1 MLMQQRDSSRLS
13 RWRAWP
19 HRILHLGNA
28 KLSQGDI
35 LAKNAVVLA
44 HFDRRL
50 TIRWPSSSWERRSRE
65 SRRLSCKDS
74 KQWVNHLL
82 ARAINRAPL
91 ISKSTNKIGK
101 ISFAKEPFLT
111 TVEVNGC
118 FASAKT
124 VAWVSCGQEK
134 FSATFAT
141 NSYEHVW
148 LYSHW

>member
-1 MLMQQRDSSRLS
+1 MLLQQRDSSRLS

-50 TIRWPSSSWERRSRE
+50 TIRRSSSSWERRSRE

-101 ISFAKEPFLT
+101 TFSAKPSLT
-111 TVEVNGC
+111 VSAMNGR